1 MEESFESAEKSVDL
15 DDPSEHSVDLDDP
28 GKDCSKEVSDDLPSD
43 SSLGR
48 LMDSSQ
54 DENEFQ
60 LVTPK
65 VEFSRED
72 DMADIHVDKSQDSQL
87 TLREV
92 NEVSQLGGGVTE
104 KEEVGEEQS
113 ISDQQSSGEEYVGEL
128 SKQQRTSLRGREGRR
143 CSARLQGK
151 TRKRWTSKKPFE
163 CSERRVMNDGATNTT
178 ALAC

>member
-1 MEESFESAEKSVDL
+1 MEESFESVDKSVDL

-54 DENEFQ
+54 DHENEFQ

-87 TLREV
+87 NLREV
-92 NEVSQLGGGVTE
+92 NEVSQLGGAVFE
-104 KEEVGEEQS
+104 KEEVGVEQS
-113 ISDQQSSGEEYVGEL
+113 ISDQQSSGEEYGGEL
-128 SKQQRTSLRGREGRR
+128 SKDQRTSLRGREGRR

-151 TRKRWTSKKPFE
+151 TRKRWTSKKLFE
-163 CSERRVMNDGATNTT
+163 
-178 ALAC
+178 

>member
-1 MEESFESAEKSVDL
+1 MEESFESVDKSVDL

-54 DENEFQ
+54 DHENEFQ

-87 TLREV
+87 TMREV
-92 NEVSQLGGGVTE
+92 NEVSQLGGEVFE
-104 KEEVGEEQS
+104 KEVGEEQS
-113 ISDQQSSGEEYVGEL
+113 ISDQQSSGEEYGGEL
-128 SKQQRTSLRGREGRR
+128 SKEQRTSLRGREGRR

-151 TRKRWTSKKPFE
+151 TRKRWTSKNIFE
-163 CSERRVMNDGATNTT
+163 CGVMRMMNGR
-178 ALAC
+178 